1 MADRNI
7 LTHAGKGASL
17 DSSDQAQNSNAFSS
31 TTEEQTG
38 ATYEVVYTDQGKLIE
53 LNNAS
58 MVCTLDAIA
67 DIVVAM
73 DTGVDNFSVTLK
85 NTNSATA
92 TITPTTDNIDGAT
105 GLSLAQHES
114 ITLQTNAADD
124 EWHVKSSREAI
135 YAGRVPAALIGGATL
150 PAGWSAANPG
160 TGVYT
165 ITHSL
170 GLASTQYAVV
180 LTIANSS
187 GNTYL
192 AKATSIGTDSFTC
205 VTESEDGT
213 NVDVGHSFIMMVP

>member
-1 MADRNI
+1 MANRDITSR
-7 LTHAGKGASL
+7 AGKGAAL
-17 DSSDQAQNSNAFSS
+17 NIGDHDQNLNALSS
-31 TTEEQTG
+31 TSEEQTG
-38 ATYEVVYTDQGKLIE
+38 ATYEVVYTDHGKLIE

-67 DIVVAM
+67 DIVAAM

-124 EWHVKSSREAI
+124 EWHVKSSRDAI

-160 TGVYT
+160 TGAYT

-180 LTIANSS
+180 LTIADSS

-192 AKATSIGTDSFTC
+192 AKTTSIGTDSFSY
-205 VTESEDGT
+205 VTEREDGT
-213 NVDVGHSFIMMVP
+213 NVDVGHSFIMMIP